1 MASEIEI
8 CPLRGLNDFLLES
21 ARFQVPNFKDLDKW
35 ENRIINN
42 LLYYQTNYMVSA
54 IIIFLF
60 VGIMS
65 PGKMLCG
72 MLAIC
77 VAFSIFY
84 YITNSKA
91 AATRFKKNHPLISLR
106 NNFCRYTITCGYFIV
121 YVLGSVFVFLFG
133 IVLPIIVVLIHASLR
148 LRNMK
153 NKLAN
158 KMESVGLRKTPMSIF
173 LETIGKES
181 GSGL

>member
-77 VAFSIFY
+77 
-84 YITNSKA
+84 
-91 AATRFKKNHPLISLR
+91 
-106 NNFCRYTITCGYFIV
+106 GYFIV